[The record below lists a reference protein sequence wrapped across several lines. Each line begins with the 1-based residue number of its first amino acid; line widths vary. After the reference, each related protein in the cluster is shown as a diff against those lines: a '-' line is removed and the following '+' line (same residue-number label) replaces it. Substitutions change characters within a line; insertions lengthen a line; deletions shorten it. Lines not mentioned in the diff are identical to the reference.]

1 MEFTQPL
8 IDDIVW
14 RQNAIIK
21 QTTNDKSRSS
31 LMVHKVLSDE
41 WMRVKR
47 TIRGGYND
55 VINSFRR
62 IDDSVI
68 NLNPTKDR
76 DYENRAIHMGVLEDA
91 YILNMTKH
99 IMAID
104 SLYEPVLRELEE
116 KIFSDWV

>member
-1 MEFTQPL
+1 
-8 IDDIVW
+8 
-14 RQNAIIK
+14 
-21 QTTNDKSRSS
+21 
-31 LMVHKVLSDE
+31 MVHKVLSDQ
-41 WMRVKR
+41 WMTIKR
-47 TIRGGYND
+47 LIRDKYDD

-62 IDDSVI
+62 LDNLVID
-68 NLNPTKDR
+68 LNPTKDR

-104 SLYEPVLRELEE
+104 SLYGPVLRELEE